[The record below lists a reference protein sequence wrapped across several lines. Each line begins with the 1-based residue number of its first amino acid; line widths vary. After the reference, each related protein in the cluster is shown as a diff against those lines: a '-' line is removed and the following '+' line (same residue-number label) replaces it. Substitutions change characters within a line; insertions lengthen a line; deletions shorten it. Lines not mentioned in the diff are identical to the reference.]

1 MNHRPISSLLA
12 FIRRG
17 AAVIGAALVFHFVLC
32 VAPLCAQTSST
43 EIGGLVTDSSGS
55 VIGGA
60 QVTLTRIA
68 TGEVRHASTNSD
80 GLYAFPL
87 IEPGEYKVAVELSGF
102 KSTTVSSINVV
113 YQQRARVDVKL
124 EIGELTQS
132 VQVTAE
138 ARLLNTEDAA
148 IGQNVESKR
157 VVELP
162 IAYPSI
168 GQLALTVPGVS
179 FGTRMGITTGA
190 TGRTSPPGTAVALVA
205 NGQTDQTDGY
215 TLDGVDVKEPRY
227 NTMTLVPSIDA
238 IAEFKIQTASYS
250 AEYGLSSGAQ
260 VQVIMKSGTNSLHG
274 TVFEYLRNQVL
285 DAKNYFL
292 NFQLPA
298 GATPQNK
305 SPFRRNLFGA
315 FLSGPV
321 VLPHYNGRNRTFWS
335 FDYQGRRE
343 VSQST
348 TTAWFPSDAMR
359 GGNFS
364 ALLNPVNASGQ
375 LVRSPIVI
383 YDQLTGTPFPGN
395 IIPDSRLNAGSQKLL
410 QYMPHTQ
417 FLQAD
422 PLAYT
427 NIATINQPVN
437 QNSYFTRIDHSFSE
451 KDRVFMHMVF
461 DRQVWSVPMV
471 NNNFGTFFS
480 NSPTSFASQW
490 IHIFSSG
497 LLNEARFGLLDT
509 QFQAAEA
516 HGWLSNFD
524 ENGLGIGNFL
534 KNSPTGPAP
543 LVGRESAIPDIEG
556 LPTPFGDLYGGGKD
570 DIRNYNASDGLTF
583 IHGQHSFKAGFEY
596 RRESMN
602 RFAANYPHG
611 RIIMSSVE
619 DGFAFASLLLG
630 YPDYASTPEGYPLTQ
645 PRQNMGGVYFLDD
658 WKITPTLTLN
668 AGIRYDYFGVPYD
681 GGGAWRTISFQ
692 ETYTT
697 ATGSKIPTMI
707 PAVTGSAA
715 AIPLWHED
723 NRYVMPRVGLAW
735 RPAQKWVLRAGT
747 GWYAAGAHFN
757 NFTIMNLVPPYSGS
771 SSFQEVTVPGSTAGT
786 RMISPGSNLLQFGP
800 TLFSG
805 AANAPAP
812 EDLWYVQPD
821 KKNASQ
827 WTWTFEIQ
835 HELPMGIA
843 LTANYIGSKS
853 SNLSGI
859 EQNYNTAPPSPDTNY
874 EIHRPVQFFHD
885 ALQPVAPVLQLNSL
899 QAILSGANATYHGGT
914 VAVDKRFSK
923 GLAFGASYVYS
934 KAIGESSGSQ
944 DGFPIQNPF
953 NFKEGRGPLPFDQ
966 RHKLNGNFV
975 YELPWLRSTKGFTA
989 AVLGGWQVNGILAY
1003 RSGLPITIGEGGS
1016 DLNTGGFTPT
1026 RPDRIANGT
1035 VSNPSRQLW
1044 FDPQA
1049 FQRVTCNIPGRL
1061 DLCHYGSSGVGILYG
1076 PSQKNADLSLFK
1088 NFKIYETLNLQVRL
1102 EAINAFNRPFFG
1114 TPNGISFATNNS
1126 IKPDGSLMGQI
1137 QTLAT
1142 PMRTVQVGMKLQW

>member
-1 MNHRPISSLLA
+1 MNYNSYSSLL
-12 FIRRG
+12 ITL
-17 AAVIGAALVFHFVLC
+17 AVCFAVC
-32 VAPLCAQTSST
+32 VSPLHAQTSST
-43 EIGGLVTDSSGS
+43 EIGGLVTDTSGS
-55 VIGGA
+55 AIAGA
-60 QVTLTRIA
+60 VVTLTRVDTA
-68 TGEVRHASTNSD
+68 EVRRATTNTD

-87 IEPGEYKVAVELSGF
+87 IEPGEYKVSVELTGF
-102 KSTTVSSINVV
+102 KTTTISSINVV

-124 EIGELTQS
+124 EVGELTQS

-168 GQLALTVPGVS
+168 GQLALIVPGVS

-238 IAEFKIQTASYS
+238 IAEFKIQTAAYS

-260 VQVIMKSGTNSLHG
+260 VQVIMKSGTNAMHG
-274 TVFEYLRNQVL
+274 TAFEYLRNQVL

-298 GATPQNK
+298 GATAQTK

-315 FLSGPV
+315 FLSGPM
-321 VLPHYNGRNRTFWS
+321 VLPKYNGRNRTFWS

-343 VSQST
+343 VSQT
-348 TTAWFPSDAMR
+348 TQTAWFPSDAMR
-359 GGNFS
+359 AGNFS
-364 ALLNPVNASGQ
+364 ALLNPV
-375 LVRSPIVI
+375 VRAPITI
-383 YDQLTGTPFPGN
+383 YDQVTGTPFPGN
-395 IIPDSRLNAGSQKLL
+395 VIPTSRLNAGSLNLL

-427 NIATINQPVN
+427 NIVNINQPVT
-437 QNSYFTRIDHSFSE
+437 QNSYFTRIDHNISE
-451 KDRVFMHMVF
+451 KDRVFLHMVF

-471 NNNFGTFFS
+471 NTNFGTFFS

-490 IHIFSSG
+490 IHIFSPG

-570 DIRNYNASDGLTF
+570 DIRNYNASDGITF
-583 IHGQHSFKAGFEY
+583 IHGQHALKAGFEY
-596 RRESMN
+596 RHESMN

-611 RIIMSSVE
+611 RIVMSSVE

-645 PRQNMGGVYFLDD
+645 PRQNMGGVYLLDD
-658 WKITPTLTLN
+658 WKITSTLTLN
-668 AGIRYDYFGVPYD
+668 AGIRYDYFGVPFD
-681 GGGAWRTISFQ
+681 GGGAWRTMNFQ
-692 ETYTT
+692 QTFTT
-697 ATGSKIPTMI
+697 ATGAKIPTMY

-715 AIPLWHED
+715 AIPLWQND
-723 NRYVMPRVGLAW
+723 NRYVMPRIGLAW
-735 RPAQKWVLRAGT
+735 RPAQKWVFRLGT

-771 SSFQEVTVPGSTAGT
+771 SSYQEVTVPATIAGT
-786 RMISPGSNLLQFGP
+786 RMVAPGSNLLQFGP
-800 TLFSG
+800 NLFGGS
-805 AANAPAP
+805 ANAPAP

-835 HELPMGIA
+835 RELPMGIA
-843 LTANYIGSKS
+843 LSANYIGSKS

-874 EIHRPVQFFHD
+874 QIHRPVQFFHD

-899 QAILSGANATYHGGT
+899 QAILSGANATYQGGT
-914 VAVDKRFSK
+914 IALDKRFSR

-934 KAIGESSGSQ
+934 KALGESSGSQ
-944 DGFPIQNPF
+944 DGLPIQNPF
-953 NFKEGRGPLPFDQ
+953 NFKEGRGLLPFDQ

-975 YELPWLRSTKGFTA
+975 YELPWLRTSKGLTA
-989 AVLGGWQVNGILAY
+989 AVLGGWQVNGIIAY
-1003 RSGLPITIGEGGS
+1003 RSGMPITISEGGS

-1026 RPDRIANGT
+1026 RPDRILSGT
-1035 VSNPSRQLW
+1035 VPNPSRQLW
-1044 FDPQA
+1044 FNPQA

-1076 PSQKNADLSLFK
+1076 PTQKNADLSLFK
-1088 NFKIYETLNLQVRL
+1088 NFKIHETLQLQVRL
-1102 EAINAFNRPFFG
+1102 EAINAFNTPYFG

-1126 IKPDGSLMGQI
+1126 IQPDGSLMGEI
-1137 QTLAT
+1137 RSLAT